1 MTKQEQ
7 QERDFEEAYQKAVVV
22 KDSVALKTAIG
33 KKELVIISEDPVLY
47 ERLLNKMP
55 KEKTAATAK
64 KAGGILAV
72 LGVAISVLSFGL
84 FSFVGVP
91 MAIAGGALG
100 ATGLILDDYK
110 DYSLFLN
117 YDKQTVIFFKVKGY
131 PRLNLPT
138 KRKKLIR

>member
-1 MTKQEQ
+1 MTKREQ
-7 QERDFEEAYQKAVVV
+7 QEREFEEAYQKAVVV

-33 KKELVIISEDPVLY
+33 QKELVIISEDPILY

-64 KAGGILAV
+64 KTGGILVV

-84 FSFVGVP
+84 FSFVCVP
-91 MAIAGGALG
+91 MSIEGGALC
-100 ATGLILDDYK
+100 ATVLILDDYK
-110 DYSLFLN
+110 DYSLFVN
-117 YDKQTVIFFKVKGY
+117 YDKQTVIFFKVKGS

-138 KRKKLIR
+138 KHKKLTR